1 MINMVIRMRRKE
13 SDDSF
18 DFRPFGKAM
27 RTARK
32 DEGWTQGEAAERLGI
47 EQPYYQRLEAGYGQ
61 KPGLALF
68 YRIIRLYQISV
79 DEYFFPNVAPEK
91 STTYRRIEAL
101 LDKMDDDE
109 LIVIEGIARLLLGKR
124 K

>member
-27 RTARK
+27 RNARK

-61 KPGLALF
+61 KPG
-68 YRIIRLYQISV
+68 
-79 DEYFFPNVAPEK
+79 
-91 STTYRRIEAL
+91 
-101 LDKMDDDE
+101 
-109 LIVIEGIARLLLGKR
+109 EGA
-124 K
+124 